1 MLKLVDSGC
10 PEHELLQFDLQG
22 LTTLV
27 IMGVVSNLPQDGNY
41 HTYICEHGKT
51 HRLSFQIHAN
61 SRRLT
66 SGGLAV

>member
-10 PEHELLQFDLQG
+10 PKHELLQFDLQG
-22 LTTLV
+22 LASLV

-51 HRLSFQIHAN
+51 HRLSFQVQTN

-66 SGGLAV
+66 AKGLPV